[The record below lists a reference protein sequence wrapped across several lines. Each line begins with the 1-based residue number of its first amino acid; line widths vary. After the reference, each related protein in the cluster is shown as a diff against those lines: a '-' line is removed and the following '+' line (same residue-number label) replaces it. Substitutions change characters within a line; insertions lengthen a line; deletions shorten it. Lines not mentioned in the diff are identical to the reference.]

1 MNLGSPRLG
10 VSLVLLMGTFGGEVL
25 WFLLLVT
32 LVQEESDALWSA
44 SSLVRLGWWVWVGS
58 EVGGW
63 RLVGGGGSEDGGWRL
78 VGGGEAIGKKKEI
91 VLGVGVSVPI

>member
-1 MNLGSPRLG
+1 MG
-10 VSLVLLMGTFGGEVL
+10 VGGLKVVLGGEVL

-32 LVQEESDALWSA
+32 IVQEESDALWSA
-44 SSLVRLGWWVWVGS
+44 SSLVRLGWWVGGGS

-78 VGGGEAIGKKKEI
+78 VGGGEATGKKKE
-91 VLGVGVSVPI
+91 VVEVWVE